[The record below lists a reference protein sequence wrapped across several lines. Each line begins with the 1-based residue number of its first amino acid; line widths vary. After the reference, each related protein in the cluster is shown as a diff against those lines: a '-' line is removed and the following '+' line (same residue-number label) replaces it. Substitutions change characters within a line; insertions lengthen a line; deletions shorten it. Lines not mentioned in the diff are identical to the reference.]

1 MSSLSVKSCEV
12 MQYWSYMD
20 VNEIA
25 VIQSRIEELTQI
37 KSYCIITHDKDI
49 LPSGE
54 IKPPH
59 FHAVLTFKNAT
70 TINSI
75 AKAIGVA
82 PQYVNKIK
90 STTKTAQLYLVH
102 RNNSEKYQYS
112 PEDVKANF
120 DYVTFADDCPAKQ
133 KREHIANLIDNGTIK
148 RYNLHAYVSVDDYA
162 KNANYYERCFRYR
175 QCKLNKVDR
184 SMQCIY
190 IQGASGVGKTTFAK
204 HIAKQNHACFIS
216 SGGKNPLDDYK
227 GEEVII
233 LDDTRSQ
240 NWSIS
245 DLIKLTDNNT
255 DSLVGCRYYNKSIG
269 ECQILIITSVKS
281 INDFFK
287 DAQNSEN
294 EPIEQFLR
302 RITTVFKMYEDK
314 ITVYGY
320 DETEKKH
327 KYVTTIE
334 NPVSAWFGKNNSI
347 EKTKS
352 LITQIGLQILA
363 DNIEDKFD
371 LVELSEDI
379 PF

>member
-1 MSSLSVKSCEV
+1 
-12 MQYWSYMD
+12 
-20 VNEIA
+20 
-25 VIQSRIEELTQI
+25 
-37 KSYCIITHDKDI
+37 
-49 LPSGE
+49 
-54 IKPPH
+54 
-59 FHAVLTFKNAT
+59 
-70 TINSI
+70 
-75 AKAIGVA
+75 
-82 PQYVNKIK
+82 
-90 STTKTAQLYLVH
+90 
-102 RNNSEKYQYS
+102 
-112 PEDVKANF
+112 
-120 DYVTFADDCPAKQ
+120 
-133 KREHIANLIDNGTIK
+133 
-148 RYNLHAYVSVDDYA
+148 
-162 KNANYYERCFRYR
+162 
-175 QCKLNKVDR
+175 
-184 SMQCIY
+184 MQCIY

-204 HIAKQNHACFIS
+204 HIAKQNNACFIS

-281 INDFFK
+281 VNDFFK

-314 ITVYGY
+314 ISVYGY

-327 KYVTTIE
+327 VFITNIE
-334 NPVSAWFGKNNSI
+334 NPVSTWFGKNNSI
-347 EKTKS
+347 EKTKN

-363 DNIEDKFD
+363 DNIEDKF
-371 LVELSEDI
+371 ELAEVGDDI